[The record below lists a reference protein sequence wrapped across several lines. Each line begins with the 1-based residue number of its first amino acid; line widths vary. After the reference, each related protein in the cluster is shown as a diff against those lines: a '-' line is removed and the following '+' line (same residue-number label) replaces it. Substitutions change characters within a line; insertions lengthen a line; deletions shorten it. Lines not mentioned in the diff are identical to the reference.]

1 MKIYIDGSKVRT
13 KNLLYNLY
21 LPQEYKFLSKNVLKR
36 KTEISLDELR
46 NECEDSQYIYMYED
60 DYNLN
65 IKNI

>member
-21 LPQEYKFLSKNVLKR
+21 LPQEYKFLSKNVFKR

-46 NECEDSQYIYMYED
+46 NECEDS
-60 DYNLN
+60 
-65 IKNI
+65 